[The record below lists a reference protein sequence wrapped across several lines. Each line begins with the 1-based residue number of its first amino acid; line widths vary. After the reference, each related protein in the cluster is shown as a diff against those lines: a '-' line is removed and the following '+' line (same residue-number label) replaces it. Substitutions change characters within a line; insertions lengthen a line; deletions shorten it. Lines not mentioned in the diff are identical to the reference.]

1 MCKNHCCIG
10 SIFFENQKI
19 FFRLSRS
26 QKSDIIKSMISPQL
40 KEKRNIIIEKKV
52 ALGKASGKIILM
64 GEHAVVYGEPA
75 IALPFSAVETV
86 AEVKGEGEA
95 LTVTCDFYDGLVH
108 KMPEILE
115 SLKHA
120 IRFSLYRIGA
130 PQDPPIHIDI
140 RSTIPAERG
149 MGSSAAVAVAIAR
162 GLFNFYGKDLSD
174 KELWEI
180 VQSSE
185 KIAHGN
191 PSGIDTVT
199 TSGTAPV
206 FFVKDQPIEQLT
218 IDMNAYLVVA
228 DTGQTGQTLK
238 AIQAVKELLH
248 EGKSRLDAELSI
260 RELGELSR
268 LAKEA
273 LLNNQIRELGEVMNE
288 AQQLLAS
295 LTVSNPML
303 DRLSQ
308 VARQAGALGAKLTG
322 GGRGGCLIALAATKE
337 SAAAIAASLLEN
349 GARKTWCQYLGS
361 VSRQPNNKV

>member
-1 MCKNHCCIG
+1 MIN
-10 SIFFENQKI
+10 
-19 FFRLSRS
+19 S
-26 QKSDIIKSMISPQL
+26 QL
-40 KEKRNIIIEKKV
+40 EEKRKVIIEEKV

-86 AEVKGEGEA
+86 AEVKAEGEA
-95 LTVTCDFYDGLVH
+95 LTVTCEFYDGLVH

-130 PQDPPIHIDI
+130 PQDPAVHIDI
-140 RSTIPAERG
+140 HSTIPAERG

-162 GLFNFYGKDLSD
+162 SLFNFYGKKLSD

-199 TSGTAPV
+199 TSGSSPV
-206 FFVKDQPIEQLT
+206 FFVRDQPIEQLR
-218 IDMNAYLVVA
+218 IDMDAYLVVA

-238 AIQAVKELLH
+238 AIQSVKELLKQ
-248 EGKSRLDAELSI
+248 EKNRFNAQLSI
-260 RELGELSR
+260 KELGELSR

-273 LLNNQIRELGEVMNE
+273 LLNNQAQELGKIMNE

-295 LTVSNPML
+295 LTVSNATL

-322 GGRGGCLIALAATKE
+322 GGRGGCLIALAKSKE
-337 SAAAIAASLLEN
+337 SAEKIALSLLEN
-349 GARKTWCQYLGS
+349 GARQTWCQYLGS
-361 VSRQPNNKV
+361 ISRQQSNKA